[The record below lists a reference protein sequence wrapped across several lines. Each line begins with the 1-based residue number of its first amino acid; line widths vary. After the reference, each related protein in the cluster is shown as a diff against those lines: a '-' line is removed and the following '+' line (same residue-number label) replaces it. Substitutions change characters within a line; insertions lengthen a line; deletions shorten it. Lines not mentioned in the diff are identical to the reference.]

1 MPSPQIICHQSRPCD
16 YTLFDIHWVPS
27 SPRMAVCGST
37 TSGEGVLAL
46 YTLAPDGVQEVSRTN
61 RKKALRCGTFRSSCK
76 QDRHFATGDFAGGL
90 DIWDLEVIG
99 EPLTSVKAHGDII
112 NAVDGG
118 GGDGP
123 GAPELVT
130 GSRDG
135 LVKVWD
141 RRQLEKPVVT
151 MSPREGE
158 ARRDCWTVA
167 VGNNYSDCDRMVA
180 AGYANG
186 DIRVFDLKTM
196 SVFWETTL
204 PHGVCRLEFNSQD
217 TAMDRLLAVTVEG
230 GVCVWDANTFG
241 GKGGGVVYEGGDQAT
256 VWTGRHLPQDKDVIM
271 TGDGVGNVE
280 LIKMKQAKKVLTKDG
295 TTKEVPG
302 KLEKLCSVHLSDQPV
317 SSIDWSPDKTGL
329 AATTSFDQSIRVVF
343 TTNLQ

>member
-1 MPSPQIICHQSRPCD
+1 
-16 YTLFDIHWVPS
+16 
-27 SPRMAVCGST
+27 MAVCGST
-37 TSGEGVLAL
+37 TSGTGILAL
-46 YTLAPDGVQEVSRTN
+46 YTLATDGIKEISRTT
-61 RKKALRCGTFRSSCK
+61 RKKALRCGTFRSSSK
-76 QDRHFATGDFAGGL
+76 QERQLSTGDFVGGL
-90 DIWDLEVIG
+90 DIWDLEVMS
-99 EPLTSVKAHGDII
+99 EPISSVNAHTDII

-118 GGDGP
+118 GGEGP

-141 RRQLEKPVVT
+141 RRQIEKPVVT

-158 ARRDCWTVA
+158 NRRDCWTVA
-167 VGNNYSDCDRMVA
+167 VGNNHSDCDRMVA

-186 DIRVFDLKTM
+186 DIRMFDLRTM

-204 PHGVCRLEFNSQD
+204 PRGVCRVEFNHQD
-217 TAMDRLLAVTVEG
+217 SGMDRLLTVTLEG
-230 GVCVWDANTFG
+230 GVCSWDAKTFHS
-241 GKGGGVVYEGGDQAT
+241 GVVYEGGDQAT
-256 VWTGRHLPQDKDVIM
+256 VWTGRHLPQNSDVVM

-280 LIKMKQAKKVLTKDG
+280 LLKVKPAKKVLTKDG
-295 TTKEVPG
+295 TTKEMPG
-302 KLEKLCSVHLSDQPV
+302 KFEKLANVHLSDQPV

-343 TTNLQ
+343 ATNLQ